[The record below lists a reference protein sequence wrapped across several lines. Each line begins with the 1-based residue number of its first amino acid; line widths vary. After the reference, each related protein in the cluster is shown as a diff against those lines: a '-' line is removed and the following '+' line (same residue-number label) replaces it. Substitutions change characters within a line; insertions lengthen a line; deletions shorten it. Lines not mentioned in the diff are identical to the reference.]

1 MNYLTGVTNTYKI
14 VRCKQYRGVCFL
26 KPAKIILCSLLTLI
40 VTASVG
46 GYITVTRLEKN
57 DSPDN
62 GAAAG
67 SAAETARPSVTE
79 KADESTGA
87 ATPPASESA
96 SARPEKS
103 TAAPASTTKKPAAQ
117 EEPDYGYPGLKP
129 VIVNLGE
136 SDWNLLL
143 VNRHYKLPDSFNV
156 SLAPAVSGYDP
167 AGYTQYERNYLN
179 TRRLDA
185 RVSPHYTAMFNAAEE
200 DGITLLPYSGYRGI
214 QTQKTNFENKI
225 NYYKNQGYSAAQAT
239 RLAAE
244 IILPP
249 GCSEHNAGL
258 AMDICNTKF
267 DFQYSKEYKWL
278 LEHAADYGF
287 ILRYPQDKEK
297 ITELTFEPW
306 HWRYVGVEHAKAIK
320 EGGLCLEEY
329 LKAR

>member
-1 MNYLTGVTNTYKI
+1 M
-14 VRCKQYRGVCFL
+14 
-26 KPAKIILCSLLTLI
+26 ILCLLLVLI
-40 VTASVG
+40 VTVSVG

-57 DSPDN
+57 ASPND
-62 GAAAG
+62 GGVTG
-67 SAAETARPSVTE
+67 STAEPARPSSET
-79 KADESTGA
+79 KAAESTGA
-87 ATPPASESA
+87 TSEPASESA
-96 SARPEKS
+96 SARPEKNTS
-103 TAAPASTTKKPAAQ
+103 ASAATSKKPAAQ
-117 EEPDYGYPGLKP
+117 EESGYAYPGLKP

-156 SLAPAVSGYDP
+156 NLAPAVSGYDP
-167 AGYTQYERNYLN
+167 AEHTQYERNYLN
-179 TRRLDA
+179 TRRLDS
-185 RVSPHYTAMFNAAEE
+185 RVSPHYTAMFNAAKE

-225 NYYKNQGYSAAQAT
+225 NYYKNQGYSDAQAT

-278 LEHAADYGF
+278 LEHAAEYGF
-287 ILRYPQDKEK
+287 ILRYPKDKEK
-297 ITELTFEPW
+297 ITEITFEPW

-320 EGGLCLEEY
+320 AGGLCLEEY